1 MLTSAQAALAAA
13 AEIGYPVMLKASAG
27 GGGRG
32 IRLVSAPNEMT
43 QAYALAVAEGEASFG
58 DGSVY
63 MEKYVH
69 PARHIEVQ
77 VLADEAGNV
86 VCLGERDCSVQ
97 RHHQKL
103 IEESPSPAVS
113 RSQRKKLMELTARA
127 VKAIGYVGVGTL
139 EFLLDRDGRFWFMEM
154 NLRLQ
159 VEHGVTEML
168 TQVDLVKWQIRTA
181 AGVPLN
187 FQQQNVALNGAC
199 VECRINALTPGT
211 LSMLHVPGG
220 PFVRFDTYLVS
231 GISVSPYYDALLG
244 KLIVYAGTREEA
256 MRKMKAA
263 LCELVVEGIETN
275 IAEQLELVQR
285 SPLVYDRAYDLTFWR
300 KVTLLPFLNFI
311 HKPKNELE
319 KGGRT
324 AALVQE
330 DASEPEKTCPNCHKS
345 IPLSRL
351 WSNWNT
357 CACGY
362 HFRMGGRQ
370 RLLVPGGQGLP
381 FRSCFPR
388 WREGPFVVS
397 GYREKL
403 EMVGTPAEAES
414 SPLWQLPDRVPCCL
428 FIMEPYFMMGSMGT
442 AVGEKITSLFEY
454 ATEHSLPVVGY
465 TVSGGAR
472 MQEGCPLPYAD
483 GQNQRAR

>member
-1 MLTSAQAALAAA
+1 MFSKILIANRGEIAVRVIRACKEMGIATVAIYSQADRDALHVALADESYCVGGPSPADSYLNQERVVSAALASGAQAIHPGYGFLSENADFAALCRRNGLVFIGPTPESMEELSDKAAIKQIMQKNGLEVIPGTQALPNVQAALTAG

-63 MEKYVH
+63 MEKFVH

-113 RSQRKKLMELTARA
+113 RSQRKKLMDQCAKA
-127 VKAIGYVGVGTL
+127 VQAIGYVGVGTL

-159 VEHGVTEML
+159 VEHGVTETL
-168 TQVDLVKWQIRTA
+168 TGIDLVKWQIRVA

-187 FQQQNVALNGAC
+187 FRQQNVDLSGAC
-199 VECRINALTPGT
+199 VECRINAVRPGK
-211 LSMLHVPGG
+211 LGMLHVPGG

-231 GISVSPYYDALLG
+231 GITVSPYYDSLLG

-275 IAEQLELVQR
+275 IEEQLTLVSDPR
-285 SPLVYDRAYDLTFWR
+285 FMTGDYDLTF
-300 KVTLLPFLNFI
+300 
-311 HKPKNELE
+311 LE
-319 KGGRT
+319 GR
-324 AALVQE
+324 
-330 DASEPEKTCPNCHKS
+330 
-345 IPLSRL
+345 
-351 WSNWNT
+351 
-357 CACGY
+357 
-362 HFRMGGRQ
+362 
-370 RLLVPGGQGLP
+370 
-381 FRSCFPR
+381 
-388 WREGPFVVS
+388 
-397 GYREKL
+397 
-403 EMVGTPAEAES
+403 
-414 SPLWQLPDRVPCCL
+414 
-428 FIMEPYFMMGSMGT
+428 
-442 AVGEKITSLFEY
+442 
-454 ATEHSLPVVGY
+454 
-465 TVSGGAR
+465 
-472 MQEGCPLPYAD
+472 
-483 GQNQRAR
+483 